1 MKKLF
6 LITCF
11 ALISTVAFSQTT
23 VTFHQSNLPFLGVNH
38 QFGERFIP
46 ELRVGTDQFFDDL
59 TVELAANYILKKTDR
74 YEFYG
79 GLGGRVGNFSGI
91 VIPVGLNIYPF
102 EQKDFGFHIEGAPI
116 LNLEE
121 GSNSIFRGS
130 FGIRYRFAKN

>member
-1 MKKLF
+1 MIKSL
-6 LITCF
+6 LIACL

-46 ELRVGTDQFFDDL
+46 EFRVGTDQYLDDIS
-59 TVELAANYILKKTDR
+59 VELVANYIFKQTDR
-74 YEFYG
+74 FEFYG
-79 GLGGRVGNFSGI
+79 GVGPRIGSFASV

-102 EQKDFGFHIEGAPI
+102 EQKDFGFHIEGTPMINFNA
-116 LNLEE
+116 
-121 GSNSIFRGS
+121 GSIFRGS